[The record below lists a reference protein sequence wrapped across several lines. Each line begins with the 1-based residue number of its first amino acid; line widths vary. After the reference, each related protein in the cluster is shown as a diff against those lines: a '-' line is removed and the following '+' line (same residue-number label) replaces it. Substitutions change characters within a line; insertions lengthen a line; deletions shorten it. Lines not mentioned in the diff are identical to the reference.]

1 MDSTVN
7 ALANGGTNGIG
18 NRLIGLQPPLSP
30 PPVASAAPSAP
41 APAPVAPAP
50 PPPAPPAPAAETAPS
65 QSPSSENLLVRFG
78 LLTIEQ
84 VDEALQE
91 QRATGKHVAQI
102 AVEREWVTR
111 EQLAQLVAQPP
122 APEASAPAEPT
133 PTPAPAPVAPPVL
146 DVAPAPDPM
155 QPEPMQTEPMQPEPS
170 RPEATQTRPA
180 LETVARVYAR
190 LTTGERIEIASFPE
204 LTQARDRAADVVR
217 DLSATQPEWPF
228 ISGRFVRPEAIVSVD
243 VEATLG

>member
-41 APAPVAPAP
+41 APAPIAPAP
-50 PPPAPPAPAAETAPS
+50 PPPVPAAETPPS

-78 LLTIEQ
+78 LITPEQ

-102 AVEREWVTR
+102 AVERGWVTR
-111 EQLAQLVAQPP
+111 EQLAQLVTQPP
-122 APEASAPAEPT
+122 ATPAPAPPEPT
-133 PTPAPAPVAPPVL
+133 PAPVAPPVL
-146 DVAPAPDPM
+146 EVAPE
-155 QPEPMQTEPMQPEPS
+155 PEPEPMQPEPS
-170 RPEATQTRPA
+170 PEPTQSKPAPEPTQSEPA
-180 LETVARVYAR
+180 LETVARVFAR
-190 LTTGERIEIASFPE
+190 LSTGERIEIASFPE
-204 LTQARDRAADVVR
+204 LRQARDRAADAVR
-217 DLSATQPEWPF
+217 GLSATRPEWPF
-228 ISGRFVRPEAIVSVD
+228 ICGRFVRPEAIVSVD
-243 VEATLG
+243 VEATLA

>member
-1 MDSTVN
+1 MDPTVN

-41 APAPVAPAP
+41 APAPVATAP
-50 PPPAPPAPAAETAPS
+50 PPPAPVTETPPS

-78 LLTIEQ
+78 LLTPDQI
-84 VDEALQE
+84 DEALRE
-91 QRATGKHVAQI
+91 QRASGKHVAQI
-102 AVEREWVTR
+102 AVERGWVTR
-111 EQLAQLVAQPP
+111 EQLALLVTQAPATETP
-122 APEASAPAEPT
+122 APPE
-133 PTPAPAPVAPPVL
+133 PTPAPVARPVLEVAPE
-146 DVAPAPDPM
+146 PAP
-155 QPEPMQTEPMQPEPS
+155 EPEPMQPEPTQS
-170 RPEATQTRPA
+170 KPAPEPMQSEPA

-190 LTTGERIEIASFPE
+190 LSTGERIEIASFPE
-204 LTQARDRAADVVR
+204 LRQARDRAADVVR

-228 ISGRFVRPEAIVSVD
+228 IAGRFVRPEAVVSVD